1 MTWMRTWQ
9 HSLLGEFSVG
19 QIFLVQ
25 PQISYKKLDLQR
37 TTTQG
42 FFFFSP
48 IVNAINDVVD

>member
-42 FFFFSP
+42 FFFSLQL
-48 IVNAINDVVD
+48 